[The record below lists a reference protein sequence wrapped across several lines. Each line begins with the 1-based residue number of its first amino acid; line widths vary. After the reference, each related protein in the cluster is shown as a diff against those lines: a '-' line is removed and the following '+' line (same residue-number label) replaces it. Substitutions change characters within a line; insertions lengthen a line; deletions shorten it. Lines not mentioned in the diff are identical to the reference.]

1 MIFVFWAA
9 TRDAQSLFPGAPKDE
24 QRRCLLNLEKGERQE
39 MHDYTRGGI
48 FIPKYHQGGLSQPS
62 AHHSQA
68 THLFALHT
76 MFHPINSPRVENAV
90 RCWGVKGE
98 MPSFLILAPSSFYE
112 ISQTVRTRPSS
123 FSTDGLLMMVVS
135 RDVAVTA

>member
-1 MIFVFWAA
+1 MPKACFLEPQKTNNGDVSLTWIWKKARGKKCMIILVGESSFLNIIKV
-9 TRDAQSLFPGAPKDE
+9 G
-24 QRRCLLNLEKGERQE
+24 CLSHPHITAKL
-39 MHDYTRGGI
+39 
-48 FIPKYHQGGLSQPS
+48 P
-62 AHHSQA
+62 
-68 THLFALHT
+68 HLFALHT

>member
-1 MIFVFWAA
+1 
-9 TRDAQSLFPGAPKDE
+9 
-24 QRRCLLNLEKGERQE
+24 

-48 FIPKYHQGGLSQPS
+48 FIPKYHQGGCLSHPHIT
-62 AHHSQA
+62 AKLPR
-68 THLFALHT
+68 LFALHT